1 MIIRGREIAAK
12 TIALTVAGAFLLFAV
27 IMTLAYCQNQR
38 SKGAQARVER
48 SQAEAASNS
57 AADAVGTVA
66 RSGEASAA
74 SEALTRDNE
83 GKIRAADGANAPV
96 NPAARDA
103 GITALCKRQAYQSD
117 PRCKR

>member
-1 MIIRGREIAAK
+1 MMDRLTPRILAIITGV
-12 TIALTVAGAFLLFAV
+12 IALILIVGFTV
-27 IMTLAYCQNQR
+27 R
-38 SKGAQARVER
+38 SCDKRRSQASQARVER

-103 GITALCKRQAYQSD
+103 GITALCKRQAYQND
-117 PRCKR
+117 PRCKP